1 MMVVEEVEF
10 EFSRSELNTQWDMRQ
25 RALTKFMSKDRKV
38 VIELGFSQ
46 LELVVWDYCLFSVE
60 TRKAGP
66 HLFRIQD
73 LIDMI
78 NAATPVHQIHIKV
91 TELE

>member
-1 MMVVEEVEF
+1 MSVEEVEF
-10 EFSRSELNTQWDMRQ
+10 EFSRSELSNLWDMRQ
-25 RALTKFMSKDRKV
+25 RSLTKFMSKDRKV

-60 TRKAGP
+60 TRRAGP
-66 HLFRIQD
+66 HLFHIQD

-78 NAATPVHQIHIKV
+78 NAASAVHQVHIKV